1 MGDLAT
7 NAAGEVLTLEG
18 GKWVPAQTATNQA
31 GGIVAFDGEAWVPV
45 EVPAPDKP
53 SAAAAAAAR
62 SAVTP
67 PDQSFTASLLPGR
80 VDAQGNVVFDP
91 NVGLL
96 GFMKRALMAP
106 GDALKGEFAPFS
118 AEGAKRVPE
127 TAMAFTPMG
136 VASRVGM
143 AMTPIRGRLP
153 RETRKAVPT
162 REELATATKAGY
174 DESAALGVEFTAKSV
189 KDLAD
194 DIALSL
200 EKEFRIAENNP
211 QTFAL
216 LDKLRNPPEGASS
229 VALQNLDNFRKSLGN
244 VAGSPDKG
252 VAAAA
257 SIAIRRIDDFLEAH
271 VPENVVGG
279 TAAAQAG
286 PALVRAEEAGA
297 AAAQSRAQKAAALQ
311 KEARGNYAA
320 GARSDKITNLE
331 EAAELRAAAANSGQ
345 NIGNTIRSR
354 LASLALNPKQMRGFS
369 KEEAAAIRSVAK
381 GSKAQNALR
390 IVSNLFGGGLGL
402 GSTFLAALGGI
413 GGAATGNVPLAAMAA
428 LPLMGAGTRK
438 AYNAMMQRALKAIDE
453 TVRARSPLY
462 EKQAAQGRPG
472 YIPQNP
478 QRQAQSPA
486 AKNLMARLLMTSGLA
501 AAGPPGNLMA
511 RPYEGVP

>member
-162 REELATATKAGY
+162 REEIATASTKGY
-174 DESAALGVEFTAKSV
+174 EASAALGVEYTAKSV

-194 DIALSL
+194 DIALGL

-216 LDKLRNPPEGASS
+216 LDKLRNPPSGATSI
-229 VALQNLDNFRKSLGN
+229 ALQNLDNFRKSLN
-244 VAGSPDKG
+244 TVAGSREPG

-257 SIAIRRIDDFLEAH
+257 NIAISRIDKFLETH
-271 VPENVVGG
+271 VPANIVGG
-279 TAAAQAG
+279 TAAAQTG
-286 PALVRAEEAGA
+286 SQALVRAREAG
-297 AAAQSRAQKAAALQ
+297 R
-311 KEARGNYAA
+311 
-320 GARSDKITNLE
+320 ITGLAE
-331 EAAELRAAAANSGQ
+331 SAELRAAAANSGQ
-345 NIGNTIRSR
+345 NIGNTIRQR
-354 LASLALNPKQMRGFS
+354 LATLALNKKQMRGFN
-369 KEEAAAIRSVAK
+369 KEEQAAIKAVAK
-381 GSKAQNALR
+381 GSKSQNALR
-390 IVSNLFGGGLGL
+390 YVSNLFGGGGGL
-402 GSTFLAALGGI
+402 GTTMLAMLGGM
-413 GGAATGNVPLAAMAA
+413 GGAATGSMGMASLAA
-428 LPLMGAGTRK
+428 LPLAGVGTRK
-438 AYNAMMQRALKAIDE
+438 AYNTITQKALTAIDE
-453 TVRARSPLY
+453 LIRARSPLT
-462 EKQAAQGRPG
+462 EKNLGQGRPG
-472 YIPQNP
+472 YQNP
-478 QRQAQSPA
+478 QVQAQSPA